1 MPKVEVPA
9 DQVFAVLKENILVDG
24 FHVVI
29 DLEKSHG
36 AVIVDALE
44 GNEYPDWYWILRH
57 PPGWSQSSQT
67 GGRGFSGV
75 PQEGGPG
82 KSVWGGNL
90 TDMIRCVRYLG

>member
-9 DQVFAVLKENILVDG
+9 DQVCAVLKENILVDG

-29 DLEKSHG
+29 DVDKSLG
-36 AVIVDALE
+36 AVIVDALGGSE
-44 GNEYPDWYWILRH
+44 LLWILRH

-75 PQEGGPG
+75 PHEGLPG